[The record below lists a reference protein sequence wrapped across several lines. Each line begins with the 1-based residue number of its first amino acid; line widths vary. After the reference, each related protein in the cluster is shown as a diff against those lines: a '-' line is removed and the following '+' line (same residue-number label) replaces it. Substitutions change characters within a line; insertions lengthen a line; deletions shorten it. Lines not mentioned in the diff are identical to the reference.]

1 MFSVDLIYF
10 DSFDGRKEGRDPRK
24 EQKFNFTLK
33 YNDNNTSTVYFY
45 AMLSHYLG
53 VGANLVD

>member
-1 MFSVDLIYF
+1 MFYVDLIY
-10 DSFDGRKEGRDPRK
+10 SIVSTEGRNPRK